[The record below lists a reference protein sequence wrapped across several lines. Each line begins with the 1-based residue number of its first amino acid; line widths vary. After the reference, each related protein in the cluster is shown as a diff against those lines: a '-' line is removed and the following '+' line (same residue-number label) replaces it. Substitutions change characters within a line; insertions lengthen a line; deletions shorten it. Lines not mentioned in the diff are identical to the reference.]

1 MERDRA
7 EADIHAPCRER
18 IRALEAIVAEQQKVL
33 EEQQRQTQEQIGELQ
48 ARMVELEKENTEIK
62 RLHAELEIRLA
73 RARKDSST
81 SSKPPSSDIVKPPKE
96 PPQEGKGERK
106 KGAQPG
112 HPKHDRPPFP
122 PDQIDKVH
130 PYTLEDCP
138 DCGGDLEP
146 SDAAPRVIQQV
157 EIVELPVVIEE
168 HRGLA
173 YWCKRCQKIHY
184 GPLPPRVERA
194 GLTGPTL
201 TALVG
206 YLKGACHASFS
217 TIRKFLRD
225 IVGFKISRGQLAKIV
240 GKVSDAL
247 ADPYEELLRSLPSEA
262 TLNVDETGH
271 KENGDLFWTW
281 CFRADLY
288 VLFRIDKSRGSKVL
302 IDVLGK
308 EFNGVLGCD
317 YFSAYRKYM
326 KDFGVLVQFC
336 MAHLIRDVKFLMT
349 LPDAGTRAYGERLL
363 EGIRQLFGLIHR
375 REEMDEATFQEA
387 LQSKRREILGV
398 GLGNVPETGAAR
410 NMAKRFLKHGEAY
423 FRFITTPGMDPTNNV
438 AEQAIRFVVIDRL
451 ITQGTRSEKGRR
463 WCERIWTVLATCA
476 RQGRNAWA
484 FLLEAIQAHFAGRS
498 FPSLLTPV
506 ALADRAPP

>member
-1 MERDRA
+1 MGIE
-7 EADIHAPCRER
+7 EKEPDIHAPCRER
-18 IRALEAIVAEQQKVL
+18 TRALEAIVGEQQKLL
-33 EEQQRQTQEQIGELQ
+33 EEQQRQFQEQIGALQ
-48 ARMVELEKENTEIK
+48 ARMVELEKENSDLK
-62 RLHAELEIRLA
+62 KSLAEMEIRLA

-96 PPQEGKGERK
+96 PSPEGDGKRK

-122 PDQIDKVH
+122 SDQIDEVH
-130 PYTLEDCP
+130 TYTMEDCP

-146 SDAAPRVIQQV
+146 SDVAPRVIQQV
-157 EIVELPVVIEE
+157 EIVQRPVVIEE
-168 HRGLA
+168 HRGKA
-173 YWCKRCQKIHY
+173 YWCRRCRKIHY
-184 GPLPPRVERA
+184 APLPAEVEKA
-194 GLTGPTL
+194 GLTGPAL

-206 YLKGACHASFS
+206 YMKGTCHASFS

-225 IVGFKISRGQLAKIV
+225 VVGVRISRGQLAKII

-247 ADPYEELLRSLPSEA
+247 AGPYEELLDRLPSEA

-271 KENGDLFWTW
+271 KENGDRFWTW

-302 IDVLGK
+302 IDVLGE
-308 EFNGVLGCD
+308 EFDGVLGCD

-326 KDFGVLVQFC
+326 KDFSVAVQFC
-336 MAHLIRDVKFLMT
+336 MAHLIRDVKFLTT
-349 LPDAGTRAYGERLL
+349 LSDVGTRAYGDRLL
-363 EGIRQLFGLIHR
+363 EGIRRLFGLIHR

-387 LQSKRREILGV
+387 LESKRREILGV
-398 GLGNVPETGAAR
+398 GLGNVPETRAAR
-410 NMAKRFLKHGEAY
+410 NMARRFRQHGEAY
-423 FRFITTPGMDPTNNV
+423 FRFITTPGMDPTNNA

-463 WCERIWTVLATCA
+463 WCERIWTVLSTCA

-484 FLLEAIQAHFAGRS
+484 FLLEAVQAHFAGTA
-498 FPSLLTPV
+498 FPSLLPPV
-506 ALADRAPP
+506 AVASRAPP